1 VQFLRSLSAEELHQW
16 AEKNLGVYLDVN
28 SDDAALL
35 GQLLRLGV
43 PIQG

>member
-1 VQFLRSLSAEELHQW
+1 VALLRGLSAEELHQW

-35 GQLLRLGV
+35 GQLLRLGLPV
-43 PIQG
+43 QG